1 LSAFVFEHIVYKPNY
16 WYVRCNTEDE
26 YSSRIKKKE
35 KKKRIT
41 FTQIEHHTMKIT
53 KREKKKTAITST
65 KIDTLLQLNEIWN
78 RTKKTK
84 PSDIVQKVNVY
95 ILFSSSNEQI

>member
-1 LSAFVFEHIVYKPNY
+1 MQYRRRIFV
-16 WYVRCNTEDE
+16 EDKE
-26 YSSRIKKKE
+26 ERKKKE
-35 KKKRIT
+35 NNV
-41 FTQIEHHTMKIT
+41 HTNRT
-53 KREKKKTAITST
+53 SHYEDNQKREKKTAITST

-84 PSDIVQKVNVY
+84 PSDTVQKVNVY